1 MHNSAPFPALIM
13 TRPNSMQRKET
24 VIMKSDKITTFDEL
38 FQNGLEYL
46 YDAEKQLTTALPKMA
61 QAASSPQLKQA
72 FEQHLQETQTHVRR
86 LEQVFSK
93 LGLSASGK
101 TNTVVQAM
109 TQEAE
114 KMIQNSEA
122 SAVRDAALIVAG
134 NHVEH
139 FEIGSYG
146 SLRSFAEL
154 MGHSEIISLLE
165 ETLTE
170 EKRAD
175 QKLTQIGESEV
186 NRQAVQKLT
195 RSTGGVR

>member
-1 MHNSAPFPALIM
+1 
-13 TRPNSMQRKET
+13 
-24 VIMKSDKITTFDEL
+24 MKTDKFTTFDEL

-46 YDAEKQLTTALPKMA
+46 YDAEKQLTQALPKMA
-61 QAASSPQLKQA
+61 QAASSSQLRQA
-72 FEQHLQETQTHVRR
+72 FEHHLQETQTHVRR
-86 LEQVFSK
+86 LEQIFSK
-93 LGLSASGK
+93 LDLSPTGK
-101 TNTVVQAM
+101 PNTVVQAM

-154 MGHSEIISLLE
+154 LGHREIIPLLE
-165 ETLTE
+165 ETLEE
-170 EKRAD
+170 EKMAD
-175 QKLTQIGESEV
+175 RKLTQIGESEV
-186 NRQAVQKLT
+186 NQQAAQRRGQLT
-195 RSTGGVR
+195 R